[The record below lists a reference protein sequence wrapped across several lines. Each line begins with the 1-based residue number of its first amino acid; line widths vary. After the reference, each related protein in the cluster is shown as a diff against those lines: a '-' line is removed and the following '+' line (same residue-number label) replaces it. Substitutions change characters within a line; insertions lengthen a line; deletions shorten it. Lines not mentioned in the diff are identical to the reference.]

1 MTEGELTNNKE
12 EDEADFDELGEKSLE
27 PGNYNSEDSEEDN
40 TYTNSEIKV
49 ERGQFSIFEM
59 KRKRDK
65 KQLILDPDFQRLG
78 VWKPK
83 QRSELIESVIMG
95 IPLPL
100 IYLAENEDGT
110 LVVVDGRQ
118 RLSALF
124 DFLDNKYQ
132 LTGLNIIKDLNRRN
146 FANIDT
152 KYQSKL
158 EDYQIIFHKIQ
169 PPTGERVKF
178 DIFDRVNRGGTRLN
192 NQEMRNSLYQGKST
206 KFIKDLANSSHF
218 KKATNESLSDKRMK
232 DRYAILRYLSFYMW
246 KSEKKR
252 SESKIEYKSDI
263 DDFLA
268 RNMKFLNI
276 ANDIFLS
283 DLEKNFNT
291 AMKKAF
297 YIFEGNAFRI
307 NYSSNKKSPIN
318 MALFESLGYFL
329 TKLEI
334 EINEQNKK
342 IITEKLKNYIHQDE
356 EFKSSI
362 TYTIDSNKSV
372 SKRFEKMDLLLKEIM
387 LLEEQK

>member
-1 MTEGELTNNKE
+1 
-12 EDEADFDELGEKSLE
+12 
-27 PGNYNSEDSEEDN
+27 
-40 TYTNSEIKV
+40 
-49 ERGQFSIFEM
+49 
-59 KRKRDK
+59 
-65 KQLILDPDFQRLG
+65 
-78 VWKPK
+78 
-83 QRSELIESVIMG
+83 MG